1 MKRKM
6 LNKRE
11 IKELRIRGIEG
22 ISQKE
27 KVEIIEGEFLSVNE
41 KPVGFLYEEE
51 WYPTLKNEELRF
63 KKITVDMGAVKFV
76 GNGADIMRPGIVKI
90 EEGIEKE
97 ELVLIVDEKYGKNL
111 ALGIAL
117 FNSGEMKEKKEGKV
131 VKNIHYVGDKI
142 WEFYK

>member
-11 IKELRIRGIEG
+11 IKELKLKGIEE
-22 ISQKE
+22 ISPKE
-27 KVEIIEGEFLSVNE
+27 RVEIIENEFLSVDG
-41 KPVGFLYEEE
+41 KFVGFLYEEK
-51 WYPTLKNEELRF
+51 WYPTLKNPSLDF
-63 KKITVDMGAVKFV
+63 KKIAVDMGAVKFV

-117 FNSGEMKEKKEGKV
+117 FDFGEMREKKEGKV

-142 WEFYK
+142 WEFEK